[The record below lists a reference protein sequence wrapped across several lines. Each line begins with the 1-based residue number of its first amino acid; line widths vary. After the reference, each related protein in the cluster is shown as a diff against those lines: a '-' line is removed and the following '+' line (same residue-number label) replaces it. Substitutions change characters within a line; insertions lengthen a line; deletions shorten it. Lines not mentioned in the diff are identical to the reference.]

1 MRDYS
6 KILDR
11 LNGIN
16 FECVIIGTVHDY
28 PIYQI
33 LLGPEIDDSEDILIT
48 GGIHGDE
55 PAGVEAALR
64 FLERDNTE
72 CLKRFRFWVIPCV
85 NPYGYVHNT
94 RENREGVDIN
104 RAFEADRVSE
114 AAMVKRA
121 IGQTRFSFAVDFHED
136 CDATGFYLYEGIRDE
151 QYIGSQIAAVAKT
164 IGSIDDDDSGESD
177 ELISAGVYKVAQQWG
192 VQGLAPYLLRF
203 HTEHVLIS
211 ETPTIWPLEQRSALH
226 LAVLDAAMEIR
237 FTGDP
242 DWS

>member
-16 FECVIIGTVHDY
+16 LECVIIGTVQDY
-28 PIYQI
+28 PIYQVFW
-33 LLGPEIDDSEDILIT
+33 GPRIDDCENILIT

-64 FLERDNTE
+64 FLERDDTD
-72 CLKRFRFWVIPCV
+72 CRKRFRYWIIPCV

-114 AAMVKRA
+114 AAIVKRA
-121 IGQTRFSFAVDFHED
+121 LVKTQFSFAIDFHED
-136 CDATGFYLYEGIRDE
+136 CDATGFYLYEGRRDE
-151 QYIGSQIAAVAKT
+151 PYIGSEIVAVGET
-164 IGSIDDDDSGESD
+164 IGSIDDSDSGESED
-177 ELISAGVYKVAQQWG
+177 LICEGVYKVAQEWG

-203 HTEHVLIS
+203 HAKHVMIS
-211 ETPTIWPLEQRSALH
+211 ETPTIWPIEQRSALH

-237 FTGDP
+237 FPGDP
-242 DWS
+242 ASS